1 MQITIIKVSLEVSY
15 FSFLIYLVLQIDWK
29 FSDKIRARIKNSL
42 AIDRPTRGS
51 SSLTPQTREPIAS
64 PSQRSPR
71 ARESMSSEFSPTSSY
86 RQSIHLTNQREGLKR
101 SRQWKNWLGL
111 LSTGRV
117 SGSVVHRMRWEGKRV
132 RRARMKKS
140 YCHGGNHHKQHKLR

>member
-64 PSQRSPR
+64 HSRHSLR
-71 ARESMSSEFSPTSSY
+71 ARESMLSESSLIFFCK
-86 RQSIHLTNQREGLKR
+86 QSIHLTNQREGLKR

-117 SGSVVHRMRWEGKRV
+117 SGSVEHRMRWGGKRV